1 MKEFKDLKIY
11 QLLDKGERIRVLAF
25 GSSNTQRFLAGAHW
39 FDYVSLGFK
48 TTYGGACGQFIECG
62 RSGDT
67 TELLLERFD
76 TDVKHY
82 EPHLTLL
89 TVGVNDAN
97 PARNISGEV
106 YKANLLKIAEK
117 IHRCGGEVIFQ
128 TYYACDEEQL
138 EPDFVTTIR
147 RNMQILRDVAA
158 ETGSALNDNYS
169 RWDKLRL
176 KNPQL
181 YRLLMRDSLHVNP
194 DGNCV
199 IGLDLIRKF
208 GLPLSEENWK
218 YCSVGL
224 FAQQYLDTLE

>member
-1 MKEFKDLKIY
+1 MKEFKDLKIH
-11 QLLDKGERIRVLAF
+11 QLLEKRERIRVLAF

-48 TTYGGACGQFIECG
+48 ITCGGACGQFIECG

-76 TDVKHY
+76 TDVLRY
-82 EPHLTLL
+82 EPHLTIL

-97 PARNISGEV
+97 PERNISAGA
-106 YKANLLKIAEK
+106 YKANLLKIVER
-117 IHRCGGEVIFQ
+117 IHHFGGEVIFQ
-128 TYYACDEEQL
+128 TYYACDEERL
-138 EPDFVTTIR
+138 EPDFVTAIR
-147 RNMQILRDVAA
+147 RNMQILRDTAA

-176 KNPQL
+176 KNPPL
-181 YRLLMRDSLHVNP
+181 YRLLMRDNLHVNP

-208 GLPLSEENWK
+208 GLTLNDENWK
-218 YCSVGL
+218 YCAVGL
-224 FAQQYLDTLE
+224 FAQQYLDTLK

>member
-1 MKEFKDLKIY
+1 MKDFRDLNIFP
-11 QLLDKGERIRVLAF
+11 LLDRGERIRVLAF

-48 TTYGGACGQFIECG
+48 TTCGCGCGQFIESG

-76 TDVKHY
+76 TDVKRY
-82 EPHLTLL
+82 EPHLVFL

-97 PARNISGEV
+97 PAREISGEA
-106 YKANLLKIAEK
+106 YNANLLKITEK
-117 IHRCGGEVIFQ
+117 IRDFGGEVVFQ
-128 TYYACDEEQL
+128 TYYACDEERL
-138 EPDFVTTIR
+138 EPDFVTAIR

-158 ETGSALNDNYS
+158 ETDSALNDNYS

-181 YRLLMRDSLHVNP
+181 YRLLMRDNLHVNP

-199 IGLDLIRKF
+199 IGLDLMRKF
-208 GLPLSEENWK
+208 GLPLTEENWK
-218 YCSVGL
+218 YCGLGL
-224 FAQQYLDTLE
+224 FAQQYLDTLQ